1 MIVTNKRRHGLIII
15 PVMMMIIMIIVSYTY
30 MWGCKTKNWVL
41 PWNKGVSPG
50 HNSFTPRK
58 KTWFYMN
65 RCDLPMKTCYIIQP
79 TRSREV
85 NIKHGEWTTTKDGW
99 NQYYGEL
106 INKHL
111 SFWPKTWGSRSKK
124 TCLVSPQNLPLYGH
138 RSNFPSSA
146 GSCSKG
152 NCSSCSRFWNHRRK
166 LASENQM

>member
-30 MWGCKTKNWVL
+30 MWGCKTRIWVS

-50 HNSFTPRK
+50 HNDFTPRK

-111 SFWPKTWGSRSKK
+111 SFWPKNMRFKEQKNMFGFTSKFASVRAPVK
-124 TCLVSPQNLPLYGH
+124 LSQFGRVM
-138 RSNFPSSA
+138 F
-146 GSCSKG
+146 K
-152 NCSSCSRFWNHRRK
+152 RK
-166 LASENQM
+166 LFQLP